1 MTRTRLA
8 RPSIHVIYLENR
20 GFTTAKEVANQRR
33 RNKRFN
39 QFLLPQSRNID
50 VKICGNVVRPMKV
63 KRRAIFPAMC
73 RNRQY

>member
-8 RPSIHVIYLENR
+8 RPSIHEIYLENR
-20 GFTTAKEVANQRR
+20 GFTTAKEVVRTNQRR
-33 RNKRFN
+33 RFN

>member
-1 MTRTRLA
+1 MSRTRLA
-8 RPSIHVIYLENR
+8 RPSIHAIYLENR

-50 VKICGNVVRPMKV
+50 VEICES
-63 KRRAIFPAMC
+63 
-73 RNRQY
+73 

>member
-39 QFLLPQSRNID
+39 QFLLSQSRNID